1 MVARH
6 LKTPAVGA
14 TASFA
19 ASQKVTEIVKSVI
32 DDVRANGDKAV
43 RSYSEKFDKWTPD
56 SFKLSDSQIQ
66 ESISRVPE
74 QTIQD
79 IKEAQKNVRIFA
91 QAQRDSMKDI
101 EIEIQ
106 PGVFLG
112 HRNNPINTA
121 GAYIPGGRYPLL
133 ASAHMTILTAK
144 VAGVKHVIACTP
156 PINGQIPDATVA
168 AAHLAGA
175 DEIFILGG
183 TQAVAAMALGTET
196 IRKVE
201 FLAGPGNAFVAEAKR
216 QLFGEIGIDLLAG
229 PTETLL
235 VTDDLADPFT
245 VATDLLSQAEH
256 GPDTPAVLI
265 TTSEKVARESIR
277 FIDEQL
283 KTLSTA
289 ALAATSWRDYGQVI
303 VVDDLDEAYAL
314 ADDIASEH
322 VQILTQKP
330 REALEQMTNYGA
342 LYTGGLWV
350 GKYLKTQTY
359 QEVVSEKASGEL
371 GRLCG
376 RCSRAENFEGHAR
389 SGDLRSH
396 LYLKDQYD
404 WIDQARA

>member
-19 ASQKVTEIVKSVI
+19 ASQKVTEIVKTVV
-32 DDVRANGDKAV
+32 DDIRANGDKAV
-43 RSYSEKFDKWTPD
+43 RSYSEKFDRWSPD

-66 ESISRVPE
+66 ECIDQVPA

-79 IKEAQKNVRIFA
+79 IREAQANVRAFA
-91 QAQRDSMKDI
+91 QAQRDSIRDVEV
-101 EIEIQ
+101 EIR
-106 PGVFLG
+106 PGVLLG
-112 HRNNPINTA
+112 HRNNPIGTA

-144 VAGVKHVIACTP
+144 VAGVGHVVACTP
-156 PINGQIPDATVA
+156 PINGRVPNATVA

-183 TQAVAAMALGTET
+183 TQAVVAMALGTET
-196 IRKVE
+196 VRKVE

-235 VTDDLADPFT
+235 VADEHADPFT

-256 GPDTPAVLI
+256 GPDTPAVLV
-265 TTSEKVARESIR
+265 TTSEVVARESMR
-277 FIDEQL
+277 FVDEQL

-289 ALAATSWRDYGQVI
+289 ELATTSWRDYGQVI
-303 VVDDLDEAYAL
+303 VVDDLDEAYAV
-314 ADDIASEH
+314 ADEFASEH

-330 REALEQMTNYGA
+330 REALDKMRNYGA
-342 LYTGGLWV
+342 LFLGD
-350 GKYLKTQTY
+350 KTC
-359 QEVVSEKASGEL
+359 VSY
-371 GRLCG
+371 
-376 RCSRAENFEGHAR
+376 
-389 SGDLRSH
+389 GDKVSN
-396 LYLKDQYD
+396 LYPQGPQDLPY
-404 WIDQARA
+404 W